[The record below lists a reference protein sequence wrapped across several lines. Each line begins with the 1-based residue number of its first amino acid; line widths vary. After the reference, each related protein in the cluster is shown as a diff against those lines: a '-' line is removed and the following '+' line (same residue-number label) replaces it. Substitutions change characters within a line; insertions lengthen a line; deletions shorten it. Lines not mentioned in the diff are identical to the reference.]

1 MTKPPSKW
9 RGRCS
14 RDDLHLDAPMT
25 LREQAVAC
33 AVAVVA
39 LSTLLTFA
47 VIGVIGR

>member
-25 LREQAVAC
+25 LREQAIAC
-33 AVAVVA
+33 AVAVVV
-39 LSTLLTFA
+39 LSTILVFA
-47 VIGVIGR
+47 AIGVLSR